1 MNWRNFLLVAV
12 FSLSTLSFAQSN
24 LLNAKTPAEIGKKT
38 EAEKNADNDK
48 PLPYGYI
55 GDRDVFMGKTVWE
68 LIDVDQRVNYPM
80 YYPVDD
86 SKDLGSERKPLFE
99 VIMKGID
106 DGKITEVY
114 DSGYFTSKKT
124 KQDIDKARV
133 SIDTT
138 NEGLVQKNDGDPISD
153 EFIVKSTIEASD
165 VKGYKIKGFWYF
177 DKRQGELKYRLQGIC
192 PLVPDVFTKNKE
204 ENKNDAPIELFWIY
218 FPASRDVLHAAKA
231 FNERNSA
238 MPFTFDHLLN
248 SRRFNAVIYLEEN
261 VYGDREIKD
270 YMKEN
275 SQMQLL
281 ESERVKEKIRNFELD
296 MWNY

>member
-124 KQDIDKARV
+124 KQDIDKARI

-218 FPASRDVLHAAKA
+218 FPASRDVLHGAKA

>member
-12 FSLSTLSFAQSN
+12 FGLSTLSFAQSN

-124 KQDIDKARV
+124 KQDIDKARI

-138 NEGLVQKNDGDPISD
+138 NEGLMQKNDGDPISD

-218 FPASRDVLHAAKA
+218 FPSSRDVLHAAKA

>member
-12 FSLSTLSFAQSN
+12 FSLSSLSFAQSN

-38 EAEKNADNDK
+38 EAQKNADNDK

-99 VIMKGID
+99 VLMKGID

-114 DSGYFTSKKT
+114 DSGYFTVKKT
-124 KQDIDKARV
+124 FDDIQKARV
-133 SIDTT
+133 FIDTSDAGI
-138 NEGLVQKNDGDPISD
+138 EQLAAGDPISE
-153 EFIVKSTIEASD
+153 EFITKQTIDAFH
-165 VKGYKIKGFWYF
+165 VTGYKIKGFWYF

-192 PLVPDVFTKNKE
+192 PLVPDVYTMNKE

-218 FPASRDVLHAAKA
+218 FPASRDVLHEAKA
-231 FNERNSA
+231 FNEKNSA

-248 SRRFNAVIYLEEN
+248 ARRFNAVIYLEEN

-275 SQMQLL
+275 AQMQLL

>member
-1 MNWRNFLLVAV
+1 MNWRNFLLVSV

-38 EAEKNADNDK
+38 EAQKNADNDK

-124 KQDIDKARV
+124 KQDIDKARI

-218 FPASRDVLHAAKA
+218 FPATRDVLHEWTA
-231 FNERNSA
+231 FNNVNSA
-238 MPFTFDHLLN
+238 MPITFDHLLN
-248 SRRFNAVIYLEEN
+248 SRRFNGVIYKEEN
-261 VYGDREIKD
+261 VYGDREIQQ
-270 YMKEN
+270 YMKDN

-281 ESERVKEKIRNFELD
+281 ESERIKEKIRSFESD

>member
-12 FSLSTLSFAQSN
+12 FGLSTLSFAQSN

-80 YYPVDD
+80 YYTVDD

-124 KQDIDKARV
+124 KQDIDKERI

-138 NEGLVQKNDGDPISD
+138 NEGLMQKNDGDPISD

-218 FPASRDVLHAAKA
+218 FPSSRDVLHAAKA

>member
-12 FSLSTLSFAQSN
+12 FGLSTLSFAQSN

-124 KQDIDKARV
+124 KQDIDKARI

-138 NEGLVQKNDGDPISD
+138 NEGLMHKNDGDPISD

-261 VYGDREIKD
+261 VYGDREIKE

-275 SQMQLL
+275 AQMQLL

>member
-12 FSLSTLSFAQSN
+12 FGLSTLSFAQSN

-138 NEGLVQKNDGDPISD
+138 NEGLIQKNDGDPISD